1 MVYNLWKTLKDDS
14 LNFFTE
20 LIFQNFSP
28 DSIDRL
34 NSGIFRIFELGGWN
48 LNLNSSD
55 CGASKII
62 WNDIKLERIPWVLII
77 ENRLCSICVGVWV
90 GGHHP
95 TDFSSVLDK
104 NLSVLIWMYV
114 FEVLFMIEM
123 GSKVTLIVLYP
134 LHMNL
139 LVRIRYHLFGWME
152 INRVRSRD
160 LEHTFDFA
168 HLDFKHDPMMTE
180 SSDFKWPEK

>member
-28 DSIDRL
+28 DSM
-34 NSGIFRIFELGGWN
+34 GI
-48 LNLNSSD
+48 
-55 CGASKII
+55 
-62 WNDIKLERIPWVLII
+62 
-77 ENRLCSICVGVWV
+77 
-90 GGHHP
+90 
-95 TDFSSVLDK
+95 SVLDK

-180 SSDFKWPEK
+180 SWDSKWPEK